1 MSDVT
6 QPMQILSAQDIRP
19 VLDWAGVIEALHRAH
34 LGERPLGGGY
44 FIGDARFG
52 LFSRGVILP
61 GQGAGFKLASL
72 HPANGR
78 ADPPLP
84 MEQAAFVV
92 LDERTK
98 AIAALLD
105 GPEITRW
112 KTAADSALAA
122 RTLSREDSE
131 VLLVL
136 GAGPVAR
143 ALTGA
148 YLHIRPALREVL
160 LWNRTPAAL
169 ESARA
174 ELAAR
179 GIAVRVV
186 DDLDEAVARADI
198 VTSATST
205 ASPLIRGACVRPG
218 THVDLVGGYRP
229 DMQEADSEV
238 LRGARVFV
246 DDRDNALASGDL
258 QIPLREG
265 VMSAAQIEGD
275 LFDLCQPPA
284 FRRQPQDRTVYKN
297 AGGAH
302 LDLIVARHVLTHPGL
317 TAHESP

>member
-1 MSDVT
+1 
-6 QPMQILSAQDIRP
+6 MQILSAQDIRS
-19 VLDWAGVIEALHRAH
+19 VLDWEGVITALHQGH
-34 LGERPLGGGY
+34 LGERPIGDGY
-44 FIGDARFG
+44 FIGDAAFG

-61 GQGAGFKLASL
+61 GRGAGFKLASL
-72 HPANGR
+72 HPANDQ
-78 ADPPLP
+78 ASPPLP

-92 LDERTK
+92 LDNRTK

-112 KTAADSALAA
+112 KTAADSVLAA
-122 RTLSREDSE
+122 RRLSREDSQ

-143 ALTGA
+143 ALTEA
-148 YLHIRPALREVL
+148 YLHIRPGLREVM
-160 LWNRTPAAL
+160 LWNRSPARL
-169 ESARA
+169 EPMRT

-179 GIAVRVV
+179 GVAVRVV
-186 DDLDEAVARADI
+186 NDLDTAVARADI
-198 VTSATST
+198 VTAATSATT
-205 ASPLIRGACVRPG
+205 PLIRGACVRPG

-238 LRGARVFV
+238 LRGARIFV

-265 VMSAAQIEGD
+265 VMSEAQIEGD
-275 LFDLCQPPA
+275 LFDLCQMPVFHGAPS
-284 FRRQPQDRTVYKN
+284 DRTVYKN

-302 LDLIVARHVLTHPGL
+302 QDLIVALHVL
-317 TAHESP
+317 SQSI

>member
-1 MSDVT
+1 
-6 QPMQILSAQDIRP
+6 MQIVSAQDIRS
-19 VLDWAGVIEALHRAH
+19 VLDWEGVITALHHGH
-34 LGERPLGGGY
+34 LGERPLGDSY
-44 FIGDARFG
+44 FLGDTRFG

-72 HPANGR
+72 HPANSQ
-78 ADPPLP
+78 ASPPLP
-84 MEQAAFVV
+84 MEQAAFLV

-122 RTLSREDSE
+122 RRLSREDSE

-143 ALTGA
+143 ALAEA
-148 YLHIRPALREVL
+148 YLHIRPGLREVL
-160 LWNRTPAAL
+160 LWNRTSARL
-169 ESARA
+169 EPTRA

-186 DDLDEAVARADI
+186 DDLDAAVARADI
-198 VTSATST
+198 VTSATSAT
-205 ASPLIRGACVRPG
+205 APMIRGECLRPG

-229 DMQEADSEV
+229 DMQEADHEV
-238 LRGARVFV
+238 LRGARIFV
-246 DDRDNALASGDL
+246 DDRQNAGESGDIL
-258 QIPLREG
+258 IPLREQ
-265 VMSAAQIEGD
+265 VISEDQIEGD
-275 LFDLCQPPA
+275 LFDLCQMPV
-284 FRRQPQDRTVYKN
+284 FRRTPEDRTVFKN

-302 LDLIVARHVLTHPGL
+302 LDLIVGLHALARL
-317 TAHESP
+317 ASRRERSQS